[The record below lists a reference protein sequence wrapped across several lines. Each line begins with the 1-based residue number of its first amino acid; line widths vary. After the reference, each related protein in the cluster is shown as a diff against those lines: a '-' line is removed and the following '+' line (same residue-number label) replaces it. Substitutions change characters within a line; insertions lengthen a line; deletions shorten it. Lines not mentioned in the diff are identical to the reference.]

1 MPWIR
6 IESGAYW
13 VVFVVSFLGFAVW
26 ETARPKRSLSS
37 SLERRWGKHGIILI
51 ACTIV
56 SVGLYR
62 ISPVVMAAS
71 VAGSR
76 FGLLNK
82 PWLPF
87 AARCVLAVLVL
98 DLVRYGVHRVHHS
111 VALLWRVHQV
121 HHSDPEFDVSTG
133 IRVHP
138 IEVILTQG
146 AYLAAVAVV
155 APPVVAVL
163 IAELLSAFQSFFSHA
178 NVSLPQWVDKPLR
191 GVFVTPNMH
200 RIHHSEEMQEQFKNL
215 GDIFPWWDQMFGT
228 YAATPAAGEEGIVT
242 GLKGF
247 QNEQS
252 LDIAFMLAQPFRR
265 QPEET
270 ATPGEPITTA

>member
-1 MPWIR
+1 M
-6 IESGAYW
+6 
-13 VVFVVSFLGFAVW
+13 FVAAFLGFAVW
-26 ETARPKRSLSS
+26 ESVRPKRSLSS
-37 SLERRWGKHGIILI
+37 SLERRWGKHGLILI
-51 ACTIV
+51 TCTAI

-98 DLVRYGVHRVHHS
+98 DLVRYSTHRVNHA

-133 IRVHP
+133 VRVHP

-146 AYLAAVAVV
+146 AYLGAVAIL
-155 APPVVAVL
+155 APPLVGVL

-178 NVSLPQWVDKPLR
+178 NASLPQWVDKPLR
-191 GVFVTPNMH
+191 AVFVTPNMH
-200 RIHHSEEMQEQFKNL
+200 RIHHSEEVAEQYKNL
-215 GDIFPWWDQMFGT
+215 GDIFPWWDQLFGT

-242 GLKGF
+242 GLKGL
-247 QNEQS
+247 QNERS
-252 LDIAFMLAQPFRR
+252 LDVAFMLAQPFRR
-265 QPEET
+265 QPEEIT
-270 ATPGEPITTA
+270 QPGAPITTV